1 MPTIAETVAPN
12 FEMIAWIGVGTAR
25 DVPRPIVDRLAKEI
39 QTAVAQPG
47 VNEQL
52 RKLGGFPKSS
62 TPEEARARV
71 AAEVQ
76 RWKDVAQKAGIAK
89 R

>member
-1 MPTIAETVAPN
+1 MEDALEVVA
-12 FEMIAWIGVGTAR
+12 
-25 DVPRPIVDRLAKEI
+25 VPVEASE
-39 QTAVAQPG
+39 VQPG
-47 VNEQL
+47 GLGTKHGLGNGGVAGPQL